1 MSTNSDVARAL
12 HELAAL
18 TELEE
23 TDRQSF
29 RARAYHNAV
38 RAIETETRDVT
49 SLDVEELTSIKGI
62 GPAIAKK
69 VREYAETG
77 TIAKL
82 EQLRDRYPPG
92 YVELVRVP
100 GLGPKTVALLY
111 EHLDVRTVDDLKAAI
126 AEERL
131 RDVPGLGARTEEKL
145 AREIQRLGLAGK
157 HRRIPIAEAL
167 PVAVRIVELLSA
179 APGVHEAAYAGSL
192 RRFRESVAD
201 LDIVVAAEEAAPV
214 MDAFVS
220 MAIASEVEARGETKA
235 VIRTPRGLQVDLRVV
250 PPDSWGAAL
259 IYFTGSQAHNI
270 AIRERA
276 ARRGWTLNEYG
287 LFEVEEGEPPPP
299 DAGGSETGLA
309 VAPRVLGRRLAGST
323 EEEVYEELGLV
334 PVPAPLRE
342 DAGEV
347 QAAEDAALPVTCTV
361 EQLRGDLHVHTDAS
375 GDGRQSLEQVLDIA
389 AARGWEYIAITD
401 HAEELRMNGVSR
413 AGMLAQRRRIRSLAE
428 RYPGLN
434 ILHGAELNID
444 AEGGLDYDPEFLAS
458 FDWGLASIH
467 SHFDLDR
474 EQQTRRL
481 VTAMNDPGV
490 NAIGHLKGR
499 RIGRRAGVDLD
510 VEAILQAAETTRTA
524 IEINSHLDRLDA
536 PPEVLLAARGRDVL
550 FVIDSDAHRPGEFDN
565 LRHGVRLAQRGWVAA
580 EQVVNTWSAQRFRAW
595 VREKRASA

>member
-38 RAIETETRDVT
+38 RAIETEARDVT
-49 SLDVEELTSIKGI
+49 SLDAEELTSIKGI
-62 GPAIAKK
+62 GPAIARKI
-69 VREYAETG
+69 REYAETG

-126 AEERL
+126 AAERL

-167 PVAVRIVELLSA
+167 PVAVRIVELLA
-179 APGVHEAAYAGSL
+179 AVPGVHGAAYAGSL
-192 RRFRESVAD
+192 RRFRETVAD
-201 LDIVVAAEEAAPV
+201 LDIVVAAEAAAPV

-235 VIRTPRGLQVDLRVV
+235 VVRTPRGLQVDLRVV

-299 DAGGSETGLA
+299 DAGGPETGLA
-309 VAPRVLGRRLAGST
+309 VDPRVIGRRLAGST
-323 EEEVYEELGLV
+323 EEAVYEKLGLV

-342 DAGEV
+342 DVGEV
-347 QAAEDAALPVTCTV
+347 QAAEEDALPVTCTV
-361 EQLRGDLHVHTDAS
+361 EQLRGDLHVHTDVS

-389 AARGWEYIAITD
+389 VARGWEYIAITD
-401 HAEELRMNGVSR
+401 HAEDLRMNGVSR

-428 RYPGLN
+428 RYPGLT

-444 AEGGLDYDPEFLAS
+444 ADGGLDYDPEFLAS

-474 EQQTRRL
+474 ERQTRRL

-510 VEAILQAAETTRTA
+510 VEAILEAAEATRTA
-524 IEINSHLDRLDA
+524 VEINSHLDRLDA
-536 PPEVLLAARGRDVL
+536 PSEVLLAARGRDVL

-565 LRHGVRLAQRGWVAA
+565 LRHGVRLAQRGWVAV
-580 EQVVNTWSAQRFRAW
+580 EQVVNTWPAQRFREW
-595 VREKRASA
+595 VREKRARG